1 MSFVDNAH
9 TSKKSHTAFSTKL
22 EYCTN
27 MKTPIQGQILVLKWL
42 IWRIILE
49 QEFILEMKS
58 KYYIG

>member
-9 TSKKSHTAFSTKL
+9 TSKKSHTAFQTRW

-27 MKTPIQGQILVLKWL
+27 IKAPIQGQILA
-42 IWRIILE
+42 WRIILE
-49 QEFILEMKS
+49 PEFILEMKS